1 MFVEPDPVILLV
13 EDRFDDIVLARRAF
27 EKAGITEP
35 VFALRDG
42 DEAIDYLSGR
52 GQFEDR
58 NKYPVPGLILL
69 DLNLPKVDGFEVLQ
83 WVRNHP
89 ETRGVAVVVLTS
101 SEEIADVNR
110 AYALGANSFLVKP
123 AYFENLVSLGRLI
136 RAYWMKSV
144 KLTHTE

>member
-27 EKAGITEP
+27 EKAGISEP

-58 NKYPVPGLILL
+58 SKYPIPGLILL
-69 DLNLPKVDGFEVLQ
+69 DLNLPKVDGFEVLK
-83 WVRNHP
+83 WVRNYP

-123 AYFENLVSLGRLI
+123 ADFENLVSLGRLI
-136 RAYWMKSV
+136 RAYWMKTV
-144 KLTHTE
+144 KLTQTE